1 MTTQQQRPYAIIE
14 APSILGLKPTGTEK
28 LADALLAN
36 GLAERIGA
44 RRAGRLPTPP
54 YSEVRDPETK
64 TLNAQ
69 AIASFAPQL
78 AASFDAVLERGE
90 MPVILGGDC
99 TILLGPALALKR
111 RGRFGLLFID
121 GHADFYQPE
130 VNPNGEAASME
141 LGFATGH
148 GPRLLAD
155 IDGRG
160 PLVRAQD
167 TIVFGMRDQE
177 EQRSYGSQPL
187 PPELRAFDLQT
198 IRTLGA
204 EAAARSAL
212 DHLTR
217 DELDGFFIHVD
228 ADCLDDA
235 VMPAVDYRQPD
246 GLSHAELATTLEL
259 ALATGKAVGLEI
271 TIYNP
276 ELDHD
281 GTAGRALTDL
291 LVGVLA
297 PAESKQNG

>member
-1 MTTQQQRPYAIIE
+1 MSTSQVRPYAIIE
-14 APSILGLKPTGTEK
+14 APSVLGLKPTGTEK
-28 LADALLAN
+28 LAETLLAN

-44 RRAGRLPTPP
+44 RRAGRLPTPA
-54 YSEVRDPETK
+54 YSDLRDPETK
-64 TLNAQ
+64 TLNAH
-69 AIASFAPQL
+69 AIAAFTPQL
-78 AASFDAVLERGE
+78 AAAFDTVLARGE

-155 IDGRG
+155 IEGCG

-167 TIVFGMRDQE
+167 TVVFGMRDQA
-177 EQRSYGSQPL
+177 EQQSYGSQPL
-187 PPELRAFDLQT
+187 PPELRAFDLPT
-198 IRTLGA
+198 IRAQGVD
-204 EAAARSAL
+204 AAARSAL
-212 DHLTR
+212 EHLTR
-217 DELDGFFIHVD
+217 DEIDGFFIHVD

-235 VMPAVDYRQPD
+235 VMPAVDYRQPG
-246 GLSHAELATTLEL
+246 GLSHAELSTTLAL

-276 ELDHD
+276 KLDPD
-281 GTAGRALTDL
+281 GTAGRTLTDL
-291 LVGVLA
+291 LVHVLA
-297 PAESKQNG
+297 PGGSTE